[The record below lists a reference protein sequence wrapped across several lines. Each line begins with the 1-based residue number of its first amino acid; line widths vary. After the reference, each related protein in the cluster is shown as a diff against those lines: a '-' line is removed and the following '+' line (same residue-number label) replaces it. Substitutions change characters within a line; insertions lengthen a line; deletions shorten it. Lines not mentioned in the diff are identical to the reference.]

1 MVLGRFEKEVL
12 DMRQKEKVIIIGA
25 GPCGLA
31 SSIAL
36 QNEGI
41 DALILEKGN
50 VVNSIYH
57 YPTHQTFFS
66 SSDKL
71 EIGGIPFI
79 TERQKPVRNQA
90 LAYYRNVTERLD
102 LRVNSFEK
110 VTSVRR
116 DDNKFIV
123 TTEKVSGEAKQYEA
137 KFVIFATGYYDQPN
151 YMNIPGEELP
161 KVMHYFKEGH
171 PYYNKNVTVI
181 GGKNSAVD
189 AALELN
195 KAGAN
200 ITVLYRGETYSKSIK
215 PWILPDFDSL
225 VRKDIIK
232 MEFNAHVKKITDDYV
247 YYSVEDREEKIEN
260 DFVFAMTGYR
270 PNFDLIKGIG
280 VKFNEENGKPLYNEV
295 TYETNVEG
303 VFVAGVVAAGNN
315 NNEIF
320 IENGRFHGG
329 HIATAIKQRKS

>member
-1 MVLGRFEKEVL
+1 
-12 DMRQKEKVIIIGA
+12 MRQKEKVIIVGA

-31 SSIAL
+31 CSIAL
-36 QNEGI
+36 QNEEI

-66 SSDKL
+66 SSEKL

-90 LAYYRNVTERLD
+90 LAYYRNVTERLK

-110 VTSVRR
+110 VMTVRR
-116 DDNKFIV
+116 EDQKFIV
-123 TTEKVSGEAKQYEA
+123 TTIEESGEEKQYEA
-137 KFVIFATGYYDQPN
+137 NFVVFATGYYDQPN
-151 YMNIPGEELP
+151 YMNVPGENLP
-161 KVMHYFKEGH
+161 KVKHYFKEGH

-189 AALELN
+189 AALELH

-232 MEFNAHVKKITDDYV
+232 MVFHAHVKKITDDYV
-247 YYSVEDREEKIEN
+247 YYTVQDREEKIAN

-270 PNFDLIKGIG
+270 PNFDLIKSIG
-280 VKFNEENGKPLYNEV
+280 VQFNEENGKPLYDEA
-295 TYETNVEG
+295 TYETNVNG

-320 IENGRFHGG
+320 IENGRFHGAQ
-329 HIATAIKQRKS
+329 IAKAIKQAIS